1 MENRSHALMTGF
13 FTIALLIAAVLAGLW
28 FNRDRVERSAYEIAT
43 VQSIPGLNPQAT
55 VRYRG
60 LEVGQ
65 VNDIVFDKQ
74 RTGQIL
80 IRLSI
85 DKDAPITKTTYAT
98 LGYQGV
104 TGIAFIQLDD
114 EKTGSP
120 PLASE
125 NGAPPRIPLRPGLLD
140 QLEKRG
146 LVILEKAEAITTS
159 LDKMLSPENQQKIV
173 GAFDKVG
180 RAADAYEAIPKRLEP
195 TLARLPELT
204 AKAEQSMDSF
214 NELSASATKMS
225 RNFDQLA
232 TSLQARDGPIARLNA
247 TVDRVGGSL
256 EGVTADLELQTL
268 PHIVSMA
275 DEARTS
281 LRAVRRTAN
290 AFSDRPQ
297 SILFGAPN
305 GTPGPGEPGFVAPT
319 K

>member
-1 MENRSHALMTGF
+1 MTGF
-13 FTIALLIAAVLAGLW
+13 FTIALLIATVLAGLW
-28 FNRDRVERSAYEIAT
+28 FNRDRTERTPYDIAT

-65 VNDIVFDKQ
+65 VNDIVFDQ
-74 RTGQIL
+74 SSAGQIL
-80 IRLSI
+80 IHLSI

-120 PLASE
+120 PLPSDKR
-125 NGAPPRIPLRPGLLD
+125 APARIPLRPGLLD

-159 LDKMLSPENQQKIV
+159 LDKMLSPENQKIIV

-204 AKAEQSMDSF
+204 AKAERSLDSF
-214 NELSASATKMS
+214 NELSSSATKMT

-232 TSLQARDGPIARLNA
+232 TSLQAKDGPIARLN
-247 TVDRVGGSL
+247 TTIERVGGSL
-256 EGVTADLELQTL
+256 EGVTSDLELQTL
-268 PHIVSMA
+268 PHIVTMA

-290 AFSDRPQ
+290 TFSDRPQ
-297 SILFGAPN
+297 SILFGAPD
-305 GTPGPGEPGFVAPT
+305 GAPGPGEPGFVAPT